1 MDPDATLAEIRE
13 TTRLIRE
20 DADAGIDTA
29 LDRLD
34 HLEQLVTGLDDWLSS
49 GGFKPAAWT

>member
-1 MDPDATLAEIRE
+1 MDPDKTLAEIRE
-13 TTRLIRE
+13 VTRLIRE

-34 HLEQLVTGLDDWLSS
+34 YLETLVTSLDDWLSS
-49 GGFKPAAWT
+49 GGFKPAAWA